1 MNLRVAVSLP
11 LAYWMTHRGV
21 VAFLGRRVVD
31 GLEGHGKQ
39 LKTASRDTA
48 VNQGLLDAM
57 L

>member
-1 MNLRVAVSLP
+1 
-11 LAYWMTHRGV
+11 MTHRGV